1 MERAPPPT
9 RPTYGDTVLARPSR
23 SQPTQGELAILRVL
37 WQQGQCTVRDVHEA
51 LGGDRRATYTTTLKL
66 MQIMTA
72 KGLVR
77 RDESRHA
84 HIYEP
89 AVDQEQAQRKL
100 IRDLLARAFD
110 GSVHKLV
117 VQALS
122 SGDVSPAE
130 LDKIRQLLVGQ
141 RRSSDDGA

>member
-1 MERAPPPT
+1 MGKTRKR
-9 RPTYGDTVLARPSR
+9 RPTE
-23 SQPTQGELAILRVL
+23 GELAILHVL
-37 WQQGQCTVRDVHEA
+37 WQQGPCTVRDVHEA
-51 LGGDRRATYTTTLKL
+51 LGGQKRSTYTTTLKL
-66 MQIMTA
+66 MQIMTD

-84 HIYEP
+84 HVYE
-89 AVDQEQAQRKL
+89 AVVGEKQTQRAL
-100 IRDLLARAFD
+100 VRDLLARAFD

-130 LDKIRQLLVGQ
+130 RERIRQLLDGHGRKQ
-141 RRSSDDGA
+141 DDAG